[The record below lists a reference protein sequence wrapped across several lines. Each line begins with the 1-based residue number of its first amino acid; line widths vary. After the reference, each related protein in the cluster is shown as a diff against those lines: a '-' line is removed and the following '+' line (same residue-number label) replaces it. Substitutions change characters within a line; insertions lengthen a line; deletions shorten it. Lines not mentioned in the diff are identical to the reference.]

1 MFRIFTDT
9 WNCGKLIYSLYRL
22 FYDES
27 QKNIDNVKVSAARCG
42 VVGTKMLQF
51 LTMHDGIVSPENKKH
66 FADVYENCDAHP
78 WERTTEVY
86 KRQYGR
92 SIYEDF
98 DIRDDSDTVP
108 IGSGSI
114 GQVYKLYSRE
124 LARYVAVKVKH
135 PGAGKVATDFVNNV
149 NFLLNT
155 IEVFWTIPFA
165 MLIRE
170 FITNIY
176 KQLDYTN
183 EAANTMKLHDLF
195 SKEPNIVIPVVHSVR
210 DDVIVM
216 SHHEGVPFTDITDP
230 ILRKKVSFH
239 LYLFM
244 LSSFISYDFLHCD
257 MHYGNF
263 KICVNGDG
271 KNLDDIKLI
280 VYDCGIIGTTEN
292 ADVNRGFILSTSAGD
307 YETVARLVAEPD
319 LELQPNGAEMLEY
332 ARKVMKESRDD
343 DDNSVILAGIIKEL
357 FVKKIKMNKNFLR
370 SLQGLIICMQILAI
384 CTNTFTRIIG
394 SKKRSREV
402 LIVYNHA
409 MLERLGIH
417 QDLKIAFEKWFE
429 YDPTMIPLFFEWLED
444 VHGHNDKDVFI
455 DAMLKLQ
462 FVK

>member
-1 MFRIFTDT
+1 MLF
-9 WNCGKLIYSLYRL
+9 SLYRL

-27 QKNIDNVKVSAARCG
+27 DRNIKEVKVAAERCG

-51 LTMHDGIVSPENKKH
+51 LTMHDGLVSPEKKAH
-66 FADVYENCDAHP
+66 FADVYENCPTHP
-78 WERTTEVY
+78 WSQTADIY
-86 KRQYGR
+86 KKQYGR

-98 DIRDDSDTVP
+98 DIRDDADTTP

-114 GQVYKLYSRE
+114 GQVYKLYHRE
-124 LARYVAVKVKH
+124 LQKYVAVKVKH
-135 PGAGKVATDFVNNV
+135 PGAGEAAAEFVHSIT
-149 NFLLNT
+149 FLLNVV
-155 IEVFWTIPFA
+155 ESVCMIPFA

-176 KQLDYTN
+176 KQLDYHN
-183 EAANTMKLHDLF
+183 EAANTRHLRDCF
-195 SKEPNIVIPVVHSVR
+195 TKEPNIIIPEVFSVS
-210 DDVIVM
+210 DDIIVM
-216 SHHEGVPFTDITDP
+216 SHHDGVPFPDIKDP
-230 ILRKKVSFH
+230 ILQKKVSFQ

-263 KICVNGDG
+263 KVRVDGDG
-271 KNLDDIKLI
+271 TQLEDIKII
-280 VYDCGIIGTTEN
+280 VYDCGIIGNTGKP
-292 ADVNRGFILSTSAGD
+292 DVNRDFILSTSAGD
-307 YETVARLVAEPD
+307 YKTVARLVADPP
-319 LELQPNGAEMLEY
+319 LEQQGANGKVIREY
-332 ARKVMKESRDD
+332 CDRIMRDSRDE
-343 DDNSVILAGIIKEL
+343 DDNSVVLAGLIKQL
-357 FVKKIKMNKNFLR
+357 FMNKIKMDKNILR

-409 MLERLGIH
+409 MLERIGLH
-417 QDLKIAFEKWFE
+417 QELKVAFEKWFE
-429 YDPTMIPLFFEWLED
+429 YDTNMVPLFYEWLED
-444 VHGHNDKDVFI
+444 VHGHRDKDVFI